1 MDSNRPVK
9 RALAFRTKD
18 HLKVLG
24 RYIGVGTLAS
34 IVFLTVPMMAVA
46 GGMDRRHAIW
56 IGLAGA
62 AVISYSGHVRYTFKV
77 EDNVRIFLK
86 YLVLLIINYF
96 IFSWMID
103 IISKVHGNT
112 YL

>member
-1 MDSNRPVK
+1 M
-9 RALAFRTKD
+9 
-18 HLKVLG
+18 
-24 RYIGVGTLAS
+24 VG
-34 IVFLTVPMMAVA
+34 VA
-46 GGMDRRHAIW
+46 GGMDHRHAIW
-56 IGLAGA
+56 LGLAGA

-77 EDNVRIFLK
+77 EDNVRTFLK

-112 YL
+112 YLQIFLAGSLSIGASFIISSIFVFRKIHLSR